1 MSTPAGERSDRSRW
15 RPQESL
21 LSQRQPAVGTSAPAM
36 DDCLAAD
43 QQRLRQLARDLR
55 HAFGDK
61 RAALATERE
70 SLLAASRAAVAA
82 RRARL
87 PQPQFADDLPVN
99 GRRDE
104 IAALIAANQVLIV
117 CGETGSGKTTQL
129 PKICLALGRGAR
141 GLIGH
146 TQPRRIAARA
156 TAARI
161 AQELA
166 SEPGALV
173 GYKIRFTD
181 RTSPGAFV
189 KLMTDGIL
197 LAETQGDP
205 LLAKYDTLI
214 IDEAHE
220 RSLNI
225 DFLLGYLRQLLPKR
239 PDLKVIITS
248 ATIDAERFA
257 RHFALGGKPAPV
269 IEVSGR
275 LFPVDIRYR
284 PLDAAPGNAAAR
296 AVAALAAE
304 WEAGQGG
311 EAGARTAAGGD
322 APTVVPAAPAVS
334 PRPFAHDAG
343 ERAERARAS
352 GTPPERDLY
361 DAIVDACDELLRGG
375 PGDVLVFLPGEREIR
390 DAAEA
395 LRKHAFTGAAAH
407 AEILPLFARLSAE
420 EQSRI
425 FRPHGGLRIVLAT
438 NVAETS
444 LTVPGIRYV
453 VDTGLARVKRYSYR
467 NKVEQLRVEKIAQ
480 AAANQRAGR
489 CGRVAAGVCI
499 RLYDEAD
506 FAARPAFADPEILRS
521 SLAGVIL
528 RMKALRLGDIEDF
541 PFIDAPPTKAISD
554 GYQLLVELA
563 AVTEERALT
572 DVGRTLA
579 ALPLDPRIA
588 RMIVAARSEGC
599 LDEMLV
605 IAAALSVQDPR
616 DRPQERA
623 AAADAAHRRFADEK
637 SEFLSWLKLWQWYA
651 GEIAHKKSQRKL
663 AHACQENFLSP
674 QRMREWHDVHGQLH
688 VVAAEHGWLH
698 GETVAGA
705 VAKSGEGNATKGQ
718 AADGKTQ
725 PARAEIRAES
735 RPTGAGA
742 QKTTPAAAD
751 GKGRGKAG
759 SVAAPGQPA
768 GSANGAPATAPLA
781 PGAEAARYAAIHRA
795 LLAGLLG
802 NIGFRAEDA
811 PHYLGAR
818 GIRFFVHPSSPLQKK
833 AGKWIAAA
841 EIAETSRLYARCV
854 ARIDP
859 DWLEQVGSHLI
870 RRSHSD
876 PHWEKK
882 AMQAVAF
889 ERTTLYGLV
898 VTPRRRVALAPLD
911 AASAREL
918 FIRQGLVGGE
928 VSEDYARRWAFFRHN
943 QALIEE
949 IEALEHKSRRPD
961 VLVDEELI
969 FAFYDRVIPA
979 EVCDGAGFE
988 RWRRDAER
996 ATPRLLFLE
1005 RDDLM
1010 RHEAAGV
1017 TSDAFPPRFAFG
1029 SGAAAWSLPLSY
1041 HFEPGSA
1048 RDGVTLSLPLA
1059 QLNRIPAARCEW
1071 LVPGLLKE
1079 KVLQLVKTLPQRIRA
1094 KLMPLVEFA
1103 ESFVDE
1109 VAPSDEPLVSA
1120 LIAYIRDTRGIHA
1133 RGWAL
1138 TPDAFRPDAL
1148 PAHLFMNFRL
1158 LESLDESEAAFKSS
1172 GGPREGRLLATSR
1185 HLAELRADWGREAR
1199 AEFAAAAAA
1208 SVAAGFGGERAA
1220 AGVAPATSGGG
1231 AEAGKVA
1238 ASTAAAD
1245 AAGEDRSPALATTGI
1260 TRWSFGELPEL
1271 MEISTGGQ
1279 TAIGYPAL
1287 VDEGDSVALR
1297 VFDSPDEAR
1306 RIHRQGL
1313 LRLFMLQF
1321 REQLKYLEK
1330 NLPNLTQMGMLYLS
1344 LGSLDDLRRQLIET
1358 TFARACLAEPWPAD
1372 AESFATRCAEAKQR
1386 LGLLAQEISRL
1397 AERILQ
1403 DWQTLQKKLPG
1414 FRAHAAAVA
1423 DIERQIGRLVGKRF
1437 VVDTP
1442 FERLQHFPRY
1452 LQAAALRLDKLRK
1465 NGDDGA
1471 ARDARAQADL
1481 AALWLQYERRAQ
1493 TLARQ
1498 GVADPQLEQF
1508 RWLLEELRVQL
1519 FAQELRTPAPVSVKR
1534 LQKMWEGL

>member
-1 MSTPAGERSDRSRW
+1 MSVPKPAALVLPAGSE
-15 RPQESL
+15 
-21 LSQRQPAVGTSAPAM
+21 
-36 DDCLAAD
+36 DCLAAD

-61 RAALATERE
+61 RAALAAERE

-225 DFLLGYLRQLLPKR
+225 DFLLGCLRQILPKR
-239 PDLKVIITS
+239 PDLKLIITS

-257 RHFALGGKPAPV
+257 RHFAIGGKPAPV

-284 PLDAAPGNAAAR
+284 PLDGAPGNAAAR

-304 WEAGQGG
+304 RQAALAGERGFGPAGARTTGPAG
-311 EAGARTAAGGD
+311 EAGARTVAGD
-322 APTVVPAAPAVS
+322 EAPALAPAAPAVS
-334 PRPFAHDAG
+334 PRPFAREVG

-352 GTPPERDLY
+352 GAPPERDLY
-361 DAIVDACDELLRGG
+361 DAIVDACDELLRCG

-506 FAARPAFADPEILRS
+506 FAARPAFGDPEILRS

-541 PFIDAPPTKAISD
+541 PFIDAPPTKAVSD

-663 AHACQENFLSP
+663 AQACQENFLSP
-674 QRMREWHDVHGQLH
+674 QRMREWHDVHAQLH
-688 VVAAEHGWLH
+688 AVAAEHGWLH
-698 GETVAGA
+698 GDASASAALKT
-705 VAKSGEGNATKGQ
+705 
-718 AADGKTQ
+718 ADGKGASDKRAGA
-725 PARAEIRAES
+725 PDARAET
-735 RPTGAGA
+735 RPTGAVA
-742 QKTTPAAAD
+742 QKTAVAARGAA
-751 GKGRGKAG
+751 RGKATG
-759 SVAAPGQPA
+759 AGPLSPAASAAPASSGSGSPA
-768 GSANGAPATAPLA
+768 AVPLA

-811 PHYLGAR
+811 AHYLGAR

-859 DWLEQVGSHLI
+859 DWLEQVGAHLI
-870 RRSHSD
+870 RRSHAD

-911 AASAREL
+911 AAGAREL

-969 FAFYDRVIPA
+969 FAFYDRVVPA

-1029 SGAAAWSLPLSY
+1029 SGAGAWSLPLTY

-1094 KLMPLVEFA
+1094 KLMPLAEFA

-1109 VAPSDEPLVSA
+1109 VSPSDEPLVGA

-1172 GGPREGRLLATSR
+1172 GGPREGRLLASSR

-1208 SVAAGFGGERAA
+1208 SVAAGFSGERAA
-1220 AGVAPATSGGG
+1220 GTVAAALPASAASAAAANAGAGQAPAAEGGDARELSG
-1231 AEAGKVA
+1231 ATP
-1238 ASTAAAD
+1238 ASF
-1245 AAGEDRSPALATTGI
+1245 TGI

-1287 VDEGDSVALR
+1287 ADEGDSVALR

-1306 RIHRQGL
+1306 RVHRQGL

-1344 LGSLDDLRRQLIET
+1344 LGSLDELRRQLIET

-1372 AESFATRCAEAKQR
+1372 ADAFATRCAEAKQR

-1414 FRAHAAAVA
+1414 FRAHATAVS
-1423 DIERQIGRLVGKRF
+1423 DIERQIGRLMSRRF
-1437 VVDTP
+1437 IAETP

-1471 ARDARAQADL
+1471 ARDARAQADV

-1534 LQKMWEGL
+1534 LQKMWEGI